1 MPSLSSPALFADDAP
16 STRRAL
22 VIDDSRALRSVL
34 RRLLAAR
41 GYEVNEAGDGL
52 EGVDSLARSGA
63 VDLCLVDWNMPN
75 MNGLDFIKTVRE
87 NPDYERMQLVMVTS
101 ESEPAHIARA
111 LMHGADEYAI
121 KPMTADALVDK
132 LANHGP
138 ALGRAR

>member
-87 NPDYERMQLVMVTS
+87 NPDYERMQIVMVTP
-101 ESEPAHIARA
+101 ESEPAPIARA
-111 LMHGADEYAI
+111 PIHRADEYAT
-121 KPMTADALVDK
+121 KPMTADAPI
-132 LANHGP
+132 ATP
-138 ALGRAR
+138 AHPHRPAKRE